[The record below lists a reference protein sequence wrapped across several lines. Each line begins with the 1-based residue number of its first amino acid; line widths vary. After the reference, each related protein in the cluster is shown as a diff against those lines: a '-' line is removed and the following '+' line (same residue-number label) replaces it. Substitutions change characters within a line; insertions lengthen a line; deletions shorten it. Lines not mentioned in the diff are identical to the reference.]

1 MDIDD
6 KDISALIRACER
18 DLDDPD
24 LWRNP
29 GGYPS
34 SLALCVIDAIHSSA
48 SHYSAVVGIVGKYRT
63 HRTRCGADPDLDGAT
78 DLAATF
84 AEARQTSRWAIQMAP
99 HGSTS
104 VTAAAARKAEA
115 VALLVDALLRA
126 DIDTT
131 ADLRAAATAPN
142 TLATVERLWRAIPG
156 QRSGTSWVYAKLL
169 ARVPGATADRMITRY
184 VTRAVGCRP
193 GSLGSEHCAQL
204 MVGLAEAKGCNAT
217 HLEHAIWRY
226 ESGRPYAG
234 SPDRQPH
241 HTRRIRPSPK
251 VRPTRQR

>member
-131 ADLRAAATAPN
+131 ADLRLQLAHRTLSQPLNDCGVPFPDNDLAPRGYTPNYWPASPAPPPTA
-142 TLATVERLWRAIPG
+142 
-156 QRSGTSWVYAKLL
+156 
-169 ARVPGATADRMITRY
+169 
-184 VTRAVGCRP
+184 
-193 GSLGSEHCAQL
+193 
-204 MVGLAEAKGCNAT
+204 
-217 HLEHAIWRY
+217 
-226 ESGRPYAG
+226 
-234 SPDRQPH
+234 
-241 HTRRIRPSPK
+241 
-251 VRPTRQR
+251 